1 MNTLFNLS
9 FYVIFDI
16 SKIKCKQIQ
25 IEVKAA
31 KQGIRSVTH
40 LKFEKIVLAVKGSAC
55 TPLYLNV
62 MCLSLFELLT
72 FEIKVRND

>member
-40 LKFEKIVLAVKGSAC
+40 LKFEKPHDLGVVPK
-55 TPLYLNV
+55 
-62 MCLSLFELLT
+62 
-72 FEIKVRND
+72 K

>member
-1 MNTLFNLS
+1 M
-9 FYVIFDI
+9 IFDI

-40 LKFEKIVLAVKGSAC
+40 LKFEKPHDLGVVPK
-55 TPLYLNV
+55 
-62 MCLSLFELLT
+62 
-72 FEIKVRND
+72 K